1 VLYEDGVA
9 LLPVELPVRLVGE
22 RDGPELSPDIH
33 GHLVGWLGEG
43 EPLRVDETDGSVR
56 QMRFHGGHDTKDP
69 FENAHRDGWQSK
81 MEIEMEEIDMEVD
94 WRRYLG

>member
-1 VLYEDGVA
+1 
-9 LLPVELPVRLVGE
+9 
-22 RDGPELSPDIH
+22 
-33 GHLVGWLGEG
+33 
-43 EPLRVDETDGSVR
+43 
-56 QMRFHGGHDTKDP
+56 MRFHGGHDTKDP